1 MIELKAVT
9 KTFRPLRG
17 GPVGALNEVNLHVL
31 RGEFVAVIGPSGSGK
46 SSLLFTVGALLSPT
60 SGRVYL
66 NGLDLYGLPAGARA
80 ALRLTGM
87 GFVFQ
92 TFNLLDYMTCIEN
105 VALPALLAGRPRIEA
120 YRRAR
125 NLLDRVGLTGR
136 FDHTPAELSVGERQ
150 RAALCRSLI
159 NGPEI
164 LLADEPTGNLDPVA
178 TTTVMTLLRELNAD
192 GQTILMV
199 THNHQIAEQA
209 GRVVLLMDGAV
220 RDDRPSVSAGC
231 AS

>member
-1 MIELKAVT
+1 MIELMAVT

-17 GPVGALNEVNLHVL
+17 GLVSALFGVNLRVD
-31 RGEFVAVIGPSGSGK
+31 RGEFVTVIGPSGSGK

-60 SGRVYL
+60 LGGVYF
-66 NGLDLYGLPAGARA
+66 NGLDLYGISAGARA
-80 ALRLTGM
+80 ALRLTRM

-92 TFNLLDYMTCIEN
+92 TCNLLDYMTCLEN
-105 VALPALLAGRPRIEA
+105 VALPALLAGTPRIDA
-120 YRRAR
+120 DRRAR
-125 NLLDRVGLTGR
+125 NLLDRVGLADR

-178 TTTVMTLLRELNAD
+178 TASVMTLLRELNAN

-199 THNHQIAEQA
+199 THNHKIAEQG

-220 RDDRPSVSAGC
+220 RDDRPSVSAGLV
-231 AS
+231 S